1 MPDRAAHLL
10 QAQRNESFLR
20 YIDAPDLPHQEWVV
34 TVRFYVCV
42 KYVDAFLAT
51 KGHQQVRDHDDR
63 FTKMQLY
70 PETRALV
77 DDFEILFKDSKE
89 ARYECASYTP
99 ADLATIK
106 GLYDSI
112 RAKIRSALSLP

>member
-10 QAQRNESFLR
+10 QATRNENFLKH
-20 YIDAPDLPHQEWVV
+20 IDAPGLPYQEWVV
-34 TVRFYVCV
+34 TVWFYVCV

-77 DDFEILFKDSKE
+77 DDFQILFKDSKE

-106 GLYDSI
+106 SLYNTI
-112 RAKIRSALSLP
+112 RQKIRSALALP